1 MEQPILITNPVNV
14 ENKDL
19 TFSILLR
26 FYCREFTNWSPYSG
40 LPKYDP
46 IVKNALEDSDSD
58 LHLRIDFS
66 TEEKEVYVPLVYYSA
81 TGNHLFKSKL
91 IQRNRRNDEVKE
103 LDLYSFFKL
112 AFKEGVKK
120 YPEWQSIDIES
131 GVESAIEALE
141 ETAQGY
147 VRKEIY
153 FSDLLLDH
161 LPSSI
166 HSYLQKHLD
175 SFDISENVQVQLED
189 LFIIVGILGQKEL
202 MEEHLSLSYI
212 YDQFSQKGEEFKAI
226 FDQRKSKVKGVFFSH
241 FASYDQL
248 VNNVLHYAF
257 FSSDLLL
264 PQIKREVFSKYF
276 EQEKVQISFRP
287 FDLDRDLEMV
297 HEWFH
302 KEHAKT
308 IWKMN
313 WPLAELELFY
323 RTLLPGRFSHSY
335 IGEIN
340 GEAIFNFEIYWAT
353 NDVLGDYYDV
363 LPSDYGTHLFIATTD
378 KTKKFP
384 ALITRSIV
392 EWMFSQPQVNR
403 LVGEG
408 SVESLAALMNKVHVG
423 FKLQHVIEMPHKKA
437 YLNFCIR
444 EWYLEKFPET
454 IEIINTNHQINI

>member
-1 MEQPILITNPVNV
+1 MEQPTLITNPINA

-26 FYCREFTNWSPYSG
+26 FYCREFTNWSPYMG
-40 LPKYDP
+40 LPKYDQV
-46 IVKNALEDSDSD
+46 VKHALENSGSD
-58 LHLRIDFS
+58 LHLRIDFN
-66 TEEKEVYVPLVYYSA
+66 TEEIEVYVPVVYYSA
-81 TGNHLFKSKL
+81 TGNHLFKPKL

-103 LDLYSFFKL
+103 LDLSSFFEL
-112 AFKEGVKK
+112 AFKEGTKN

-131 GVESAIEALE
+131 GVKQAIAALE
-141 ETAQGY
+141 QIAQEY
-147 VRKEIY
+147 IMKEVY

-166 HSYLQKHLD
+166 TSYLQKHLEN
-175 SFDISENVQVQLED
+175 FDISENVQSQLED
-189 LFIIVGILGQKEL
+189 LFVIVGILGQKEL
-202 MEEHLSLSYI
+202 MEEHLSLNFI

-226 FDQRKSKVKGVFFSH
+226 LDQRKSKIKGTFFSH
-241 FASYDQL
+241 FTAYDRQ
-248 VNNVLHYAF
+248 VQNMLHYAF
-257 FSSDLLL
+257 FSPDLLL

-276 EQEKVQISFRP
+276 KQEKVQISFRP

-297 HEWFH
+297 CEWFH
-302 KEHAKT
+302 KDHAKT
-308 IWKMN
+308 IWKMD
-313 WPLAELELFY
+313 WPIAELELFY

-353 NDVLGDYYDV
+353 NDVLGDYYEV

-403 LVGEG
+403 MVGEG

-423 FKLQHVIEMPHKKA
+423 FKLQHIIEMPHKKA

-444 EWYLEKFPET
+444 EWYLEKFPESK
-454 IEIINTNHQINI
+454 ELINTNF